1 MKTMSDLKHASLAV
15 IVLGLLAILLAPSP
29 GLAQFQN
36 RFMSAGSLHSWF
48 SAIGCEIEV
57 GGPVGNQ
64 QDGMQWPAIYAY
76 QDMQAARGLWIGAVN
91 FTDER
96 GQAYPHKVV
105 HVGPRV
111 NGANE
116 FFPLQFKMISRFAPP
131 EVYVD
136 GELSYDKPVDNDEVD
151 PTMAADRMLVAV
163 VNSQLG
169 ITMTR
174 KIMQFSQDYHDNYF
188 IYDYTFTNTGNTDG
202 DADIE
207 LPNTT
212 LEGVYF
218 YFQYRNSVCAATRY
232 VIGNATGWGIN
243 AMNDARGDGLK
254 PDPPG
259 ENFRA
264 QFTWHGKYPAFTL
277 YDNIGGPIWNPG
289 SGVGTTE
296 ADTTGRLGAT
306 QFIGVVTL
314 HADRSATDKTDDPAQ
329 PSTTST
335 EGSDEPLQSNNDA
348 FNIPK
353 MTLEY
358 GWMSKGHQPRHADR
372 VEPSGNFIEQTG
384 DPALGT
390 PGGFSIANGYGPY
403 TLRPG
408 ESIRIVMAE
417 GAAGLSR
424 ERQETIGRQ
433 YKRGQITAREKNTW
447 VMSGRDSLF
456 QMFRRALANFTSG
469 YAIPRPPLP
478 PKSVNVESGG
488 DRIVVS
494 WETYEGSDP
503 NLAGFEIYRAAGSK
517 DSTHVLIH
525 TAGPGDRSYADTSPI
540 RGRDYYYYV
549 VSVGKPENN
558 TGGGLTP
565 SGALRSSRYYTQ
577 TYNQANLKRQAGPPV
592 TSGDVN
598 EAGAIRVVPNPFHIS
613 APRGTLRFDQP
624 NQIKFFNIP
633 GQCTIRIFTESGELI
648 QTIEHT
654 DGSGDEEWN
663 SITSSNQV
671 IVSGLYLAV
680 VTDKATG
687 KSSVVKFVVVR

>member
-1 MKTMSDLKHASLAV
+1 MKTMSDLKHASRAV
-15 IVLGLLAILLAPSP
+15 VFIGLLAILLAPSP
-29 GLAQFQN
+29 GLAQYQIK
-36 RFMSAGSLHSWF
+36 FMSAGSLHSWF
-48 SAIGCEIEV
+48 SAIGSEV
-57 GGPVGNQ
+57 EVSGPVGNQ

-76 QDMQAARGLWIGAVN
+76 QDMQAARSMWIGATN
-91 FTDER
+91 FTDQN
-96 GQAYPHKVV
+96 GASYPHKVV

-111 NGANE
+111 SGANE
-116 FFPLQFKMISRFAPP
+116 FFPVEFKMVSKFAPP
-131 EVYVD
+131 EVSVD
-136 GELSYDKPVDNDEVD
+136 GEQSYDKPVDNDEVD
-151 PTMAADRMLVAV
+151 PTMAADRMLVNV

-188 IYDYTFTNTGNTDG
+188 VYEYTFTNTGNIDG

-207 LPNTT
+207 LPNKT

-243 AMNDARGDGLK
+243 AMNDARGDGIK
-254 PDPPG
+254 VDPPG

-264 QFTWHGKYPAFTL
+264 QFTWHGKYPGFTL
-277 YDNIGGPIWNPG
+277 YDNLGGPIWAPG
-289 SGVGTTE
+289 GGVGTTE
-296 ADTTGRLGAT
+296 ADTTGRLGAS

-314 HADRSATDKTDDPAQ
+314 HADRSTTDKTDDPSQ

-348 FNIPK
+348 YNIPK

-372 VEPSGNFIEQTG
+372 VEPAGNFIEPTG

-403 TLRPG
+403 TLGPG

-417 GAAGLSR
+417 GASGISR

-433 YKRGQITAREKNTW
+433 YKSGQITAREKNIW

-456 QMFRRALANFTSG
+456 QTFRRALANFNSG

-478 PKSVNVESGG
+478 PKTVNVESGG
-488 DRIVVS
+488 DRIVLS
-494 WETYEGSDP
+494 WETYEASDP
-503 NLAGFEIYRAAGSK
+503 NLAGFEIYRARGSK
-517 DSTHVLIH
+517 DSAHVLIH
-525 TAGPGDRSYADTSPI
+525 SAGPDERSFADTSPI
-540 RGRDYYYYV
+540 RGRDYYYYI

-558 TGGGLTP
+558 NGTGLTP
-565 SGALRSSRYYTQ
+565 GGALRSSRYYTQ
-577 TYNQANLKRQAGPPV
+577 TYNQANLKR
-592 TSGDVN
+592 
-598 EAGAIRVVPNPFHIS
+598 EAGTSLSQIRVVPNPFHIS

-633 GQCTIRIFTESGELI
+633 GQCTIKIFTESGELI

-654 DGSGDEEWN
+654 DGSGDAEWN

-680 VTDKATG
+680 VTDNNTG
-687 KSSVVKFVVVR
+687 ESTVVKFVVIR

>member
-1 MKTMSDLKHASLAV
+1 MKTMSDLKHASRSV
-15 IVLGLLAILLAPSP
+15 VFIGLLAILLAPSP
-29 GLAQFQN
+29 GSAQFQN

-48 SAIGCEIEV
+48 SAIGCEVEV
-57 GGPVGNQ
+57 AGPVGNQ
-64 QDGMQWPAIYAY
+64 QDGMQWPAIYPY
-76 QDMQAARGLWIGAVN
+76 QDMQAARGLWIGATN
-91 FTDER
+91 FTDQT
-96 GQAYPHKVV
+96 GANYPHKVV
-105 HVGPRV
+105 HAGPRV
-111 NGANE
+111 SGANE
-116 FFPLQFKMISRFAPP
+116 FFPLEFKMVSKYAPP
-131 EVYVD
+131 EGAVD
-136 GELSYDKPVDNDEVD
+136 GEQSYDKPVDVDEVD
-151 PTMAADRMLVAV
+151 PTMAADRMLVV
-163 VNSQLG
+163 TVNTQLG

-174 KIMQFSQDYHDNYF
+174 KIMQFSQEFHDNYF
-188 IYDYTFTNTGNTDG
+188 VYDYTFTNTGNVDG
-202 DADIE
+202 DSEIE

-243 AMNDARGDGLK
+243 AMNDARGDGIK
-254 PDPPG
+254 VDPPG

-277 YDNIGGPIWNPG
+277 YDNIGGPIWAPG
-289 SGVGTTE
+289 AGVGTTE

-314 HADRSATDKTDDPAQ
+314 HADRSANDKTDDPGQ
-329 PSTTST
+329 PSTTSH

-348 FNIPK
+348 YNIPK

-372 VEPSGNFIEQTG
+372 VEPAGNFIEPTG

-403 TLRPG
+403 TLGPG
-408 ESIRIVMAE
+408 ESIHIAMAE
-417 GAAGLSR
+417 GASGISR

-433 YKRGQITAREKNTW
+433 YKRGQITAREKNIW

-456 QMFRRALANFTSG
+456 QTFRRALANFNSG

-478 PKSVNVESGG
+478 PQTVNVESGG
-488 DRIVVS
+488 DRIVIS
-494 WETYEGSDP
+494 WETYEASDP
-503 NLAGFEIYRAAGSK
+503 NLAGFEIYRATGSK

-525 TAGPGDRSYADTSPI
+525 TAGPDERSFADTSPI
-540 RGRDYYYYV
+540 RGRDYYYYL

-558 TGGGLTP
+558 DGTGLTP
-565 SGALRSSRYYTQ
+565 RVALRSNRYYTQ
-577 TYNQANLKRQAGPPV
+577 TYNQANLKRAAG
-592 TSGDVN
+592 TALSQ
-598 EAGAIRVVPNPFHIS
+598 IRVVPNPFHIS

-633 GQCTIRIFTESGELI
+633 GQCTIKIFTESGELI

-654 DGSGDEEWN
+654 DGSGDAEWN
-663 SITSSNQV
+663 SITSSDQV

-680 VTDKATG
+680 VTDKNTG
-687 KSSVVKFVVVR
+687 ESAIVKFVVIR